1 MRRILVIG
9 MLTLSSAAWA
19 QGTPAQEATT
29 KVAVTETAPPEA
41 AAPVQSIQPADG
53 KAGYRA
59 ILRKKAAA
67 AGVPFE
73 LADAVAEVESG
84 YDRGA
89 VGGVGE
95 VGLMQLLPSTARM
108 LGFSGPTKDL
118 FEPETNIHYGVTYLA
133 QAWRLSGNDVCTTVM
148 KYRAGHGESRF
159 SHRSVD
165 YCIRVR
171 RGLAARGYA
180 VTGEVPKATFG
191 EPVGGGTR
199 VAGKIRKKSRLNW
212 TAADARWRKVTGQIN
227 SASLMIM
234 Q

>member
-1 MRRILVIG
+1 MRHLLVIG
-9 MLTLSSAAWA
+9 MLMLSSAVSARE
-19 QGTPAQEATT
+19 TPAGEAQP
-29 KVAVTETAPPEA
+29 AP
-41 AAPVQSIQPADG
+41 AAPQADAAPAGLPADG
-53 KAGYRA
+53 RTGYRE
-59 ILRKKAAA
+59 ILRKKADA
-67 AGVPFE
+67 AGVPFA

-84 YDRGA
+84 YNSAA

-95 VGLMQLLPSTARM
+95 VGLMQVLPSTARM
-108 LGFSGPTKDL
+108 LGFSGPLKKL

-133 QAWRLSGNDVCTTVM
+133 QAWRLAGNDICTTVM

-165 YCIRVR
+165 YCIKVR

-191 EPVGGGTR
+191 EPVGGAVK
-199 VAGKIRKKSRLNW
+199 VAGRVRKKSRLNW

-227 SASLMIM
+227 SASLSIM
-234 Q
+234 AQ